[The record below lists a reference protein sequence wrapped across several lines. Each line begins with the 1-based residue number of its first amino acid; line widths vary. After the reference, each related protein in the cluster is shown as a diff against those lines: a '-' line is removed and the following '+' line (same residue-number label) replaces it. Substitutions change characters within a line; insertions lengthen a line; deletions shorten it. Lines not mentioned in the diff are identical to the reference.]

1 MGAAII
7 AGVDAALVLES
18 AEYVFDLV
26 PAAVE
31 RGVVRDGRAATQ
43 LEVQPYSVVRRSPD
57 ATLEDFKD
65 VPPSHQL
72 AKDNRAPPEAS
83 ICCPVTHR
91 KSSDST
97 AAITAPTSFA
107 SPRRPSAVIPAICW
121 AISGYFS

>member
-31 RGVVRDGRAATQ
+31 RWDGRAATQ